1 MNNIKR
7 NLLVALSLVATLGAG
22 AKDNTPT
29 LKETVG
35 KYFYIGAAVNTSCV
49 WERNTV
55 EANIVKD
62 DFNSIVAENCMKGE
76 VIHPEENRYDWRDA
90 DQTVAFAEKY
100 GLTVFGH
107 CLVWHSQ
114 PPRWIF
120 TDDKGKPVT
129 REVLIDR
136 MYHHITTVVS
146 HYRGRIKGW
155 DVVNEAFNDDGTLR
169 HTPYYNIIGPDYIEL
184 AFRFAHAETMMPFA

>member
-7 NLLVALSLVATLGAG
+7 NLLVALSLVATMAAG
-22 AKDNTPT
+22 AKDSTPT

-35 KYFYIGAAVNTSCV
+35 KFFYIGAAVNTSCV

-62 DFNSIVAENCMKGE
+62 NFNSIVAENCMKGE
-76 VIHPEENRYDWRDA
+76 IIHPEENRYDWRDA
-90 DQTVAFAEKY
+90 DQTMAFAEKY

-114 PPRWIF
+114 PPRWMF

-136 MYHHITTVVS
+136 MYHHITTVVRS
-146 HYRGRIKGW
+146 RNKFGM
-155 DVVNEAFNDDGTLR
+155 T
-169 HTPYYNIIGPDYIEL
+169 
-184 AFRFAHAETMMPFA
+184 